1 MIHFKIKF
9 DGNVV
14 FNILYVRN
22 FKSVRP
28 MVVAFNGNVNND
40 SFYKIYILDRLQR
53 LQSEVNKI
61 EEKNYKISEME
72 NEISD
77 LRSSLKSRLN
87 EIDELKSDLFE
98 SSYLNQSKCS
108 DVSITMPAK
117 S

>member
-1 MIHFKIKF
+1 MSTLIHFRI
-9 DGNVV
+9 
-14 FNILYVRN
+14 I
-22 FKSVRP
+22 S
-28 MVVAFNGNVNND
+28 
-40 SFYKIYILDRLQR
+40 ILDRLQR

>member
-1 MIHFKIKF
+1 MSAILNLLGQWSSHLMAMLTMIHFTK
-9 DGNVV
+9 
-14 FNILYVRN
+14 
-22 FKSVRP
+22 
-28 MVVAFNGNVNND
+28 
-40 SFYKIYILDRLQR
+40 YISDRLQR

>member
-1 MIHFKIKF
+1 
-9 DGNVV
+9 
-14 FNILYVRN
+14 
-22 FKSVRP
+22 
-28 MVVAFNGNVNND
+28 
-40 SFYKIYILDRLQR
+40 
-53 LQSEVNKI
+53 
-61 EEKNYKISEME
+61 ME

-77 LRSSLKSRLN
+77 LRSTLKSRLN

>member
-1 MIHFKIKF
+1 MSAILNLLGQWSSHLMAMLRMIHFTK
-9 DGNVV
+9 
-14 FNILYVRN
+14 
-22 FKSVRP
+22 
-28 MVVAFNGNVNND
+28 
-40 SFYKIYILDRLQR
+40 YILDRLQR